1 MKVAIYGKY
10 YLNSTEPIINDIFM
24 FFNNNGVEMII
35 EAAFLKILHEKKIIQ
50 KEYKTFTSHKELDS
64 SFDMLISIGG
74 DGSILRAADLV
85 RNSGVPILGINAGR
99 LGFLATVQKENIAE
113 FMQFIINK
121 KYTISKR
128 TLLSLSCT
136 PSNTAVEE
144 INFAMNEIS
153 VSRKDTTS
161 MITIE
166 TYLNKEFL
174 NSYWADGLIIATP
187 TGSTGYSMSCG
198 GPILTPDV
206 KGLVITPIAPH
217 NLNARPLVIP
227 DETEIRLKVSGREK
241 NYLVS
246 LDSRITSVKNETIL
260 IIKKTPF
267 QINMV
272 EINRGDNYYICIQF
286 LFKNVQTFPS
296 FIFSTYYGNER
307 TNSRVW
313 HISWRK

>member
-10 YLNSTEPIINDIFM
+10 YLNSTEPIINDIFV

-35 EAAFLKILHEKKIIQ
+35 ESAFLKILHKKKIIQ
-50 KEYKTFTSHKELDS
+50 KKYKTFSSHKELDS

-74 DGSILRAADLV
+74 DGTILRAATLV

-113 FMQFIINK
+113 FMQFIIDK
-121 KYTISKR
+121 KYTLSKR

-136 PSNTAVEE
+136 PSNAAVEE

-166 TYLNKEFL
+166 TYLNNEFL

-260 IIKKTPF
+260 VIKKTPF

-272 EINRGDNYYICIQF
+272 EIPEETF
-286 LFKNVQTFPS
+286 LKTL
-296 FIFSTYYGNER
+296 R
-307 TNSRVW
+307 TKLFWGEDRRN
-313 HISWRK
+313 

>member
-10 YLNSTEPIINDIFM
+10 YLNSTEPIINDIFV

-35 EAAFLKILHEKKIIQ
+35 ESAFLKILHEKKIIQ

-74 DGSILRAADLV
+74 DGTILRAAALV

-113 FMQFIINK
+113 FMQFIIDK

-136 PSNTAVEE
+136 PTNEAVEE
-144 INFAMNEIS
+144 IDFAMNEIS

-166 TYLNKEFL
+166 TYLNNEFL

-206 KGLVITPIAPH
+206 KGFVITPIAPH
-217 NLNARPLVIP
+217 NLNARPLVVP
-227 DETEIRLKVSGREK
+227 DETEIRLKVSGREEH
-241 NYLVS
+241 YLVS

-260 IIKKTPF
+260 VINKTPF

-272 EINRGDNYYICIQF
+272 EIPEETF
-286 LFKNVQTFPS
+286 LKTL
-296 FIFSTYYGNER
+296 R
-307 TNSRVW
+307 TKLFWGEDRRN
-313 HISWRK
+313 